1 MVNIIKSKK
10 TKFKEVTEALERH
23 HRGTLPKSYYS
34 EKGNLFPSAIL
45 GGNPNRAEK
54 RNQKKDKEAEEKGI
68 EKIKE
73 KSKNIKK
80 EKIKLTTEELKKYE
94 NMGIYHGR
102 QG

>member
-1 MVNIIKSKK
+1 
-10 TKFKEVTEALERH
+10 
-23 HRGTLPKSYYS
+23 
-34 EKGNLFPSAIL
+34 L